1 MNIKV
6 GQIYS
11 HRHAGEKIIIC
22 ITKIKNNGM
31 IYAIRNN
38 GNIGN
43 RFHSQF
49 YNYELIA
56 EFDSWIEAVNSPEFK
71 GEK

>member
-1 MNIKV
+1 MIKV

-11 HRHAGEKIIIC
+11 HRHAGEKNIIC

-49 YNYELIA
+49 HNYDLIA
-56 EFDSWIEAVNSPEFK
+56 EFDTWQQAVNSPEFK